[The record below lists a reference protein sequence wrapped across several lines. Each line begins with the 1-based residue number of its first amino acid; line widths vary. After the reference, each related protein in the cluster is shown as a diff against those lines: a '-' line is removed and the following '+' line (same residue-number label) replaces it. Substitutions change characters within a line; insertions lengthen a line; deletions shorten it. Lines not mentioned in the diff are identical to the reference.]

1 MQNPFLEFTKSYF
14 DKIGIPAHIVDIRE
28 PISQELDRGLR
39 KTILHQDF
47 SKSTLFEDISKNF
60 SQDHIIY
67 YFEDNYSL
75 RYILLSVPD
84 QEIPLAMVLGPY
96 IVESPGIQKTQ
107 EICRKHNIPQGL
119 WPFINQ
125 YFSAITYIDNISMLE
140 SYVETLAETIYGIG
154 SFRIEY
160 LSQRNPEKES
170 FLDSASSTSNEDT
183 MQQLEYRYNL
193 EEKIMDAIASGD
205 FDKAMHY
212 SADNA
217 FNSVDNRSSNTLRS
231 RKNNLFAFNTVCR
244 KAAERGKVHPIHLDE
259 MSRRMAIKIE
269 NMKSPAENKD
279 VHREILKKYC
289 LLVQQQSTA
298 GYSPVMQKILNHISQ
313 KLSDPELT
321 LQETAEDL
329 GLNKSYL
336 ASLFK
341 KETGSTFTGFVNK
354 KRVERAIFLLNTA
367 DYSVHTIASI
377 CGMND
382 MTYFNRIFKKE
393 KGMTPTQYRNMIR
406 GVIL

>member
-1 MQNPFLEFTKSYF
+1 MLNAFLEFTKSYF
-14 DKIGIPAHIVDIRE
+14 DKIGIPSHIVDIRE
-28 PISQELDRGLR
+28 PLPQDLDRGLR
-39 KTILHQDF
+39 KTILHQE
-47 SKSTLFEDISKNF
+47 SSEGI
-60 SQDHIIY
+60 
-67 YFEDNYSL
+67 YFEEISEDFIQNHTICYYEDNFNL
-75 RYILLSVPD
+75 RYILLPLPD
-84 QEIPLAMVLGPY
+84 QANPLWMILGPY
-96 IVESPGIQKTQ
+96 IIESPGIQRTQ
-107 EICRKHNIPQGL
+107 EICKKHNIPQGL
-119 WPFINQ
+119 WQFINQ
-125 YFSAITYIDNISMLE
+125 YFSAITYIDNIAMLE
-140 SYVETLAETIYGIG
+140 DYIETLAETLYGTG
-154 SFRIEY
+154 DFRMETIR
-160 LSQRNPEKES
+160 QRNDEKDS
-170 FLDSASSTSNEDT
+170 FLDSAASTSNEDT
-183 MQQLEYRYNL
+183 MQQLEYRYDL

-212 SADNA
+212 STDNA
-217 FNSVDNRSSNTLRS
+217 FNSIDNRSSNTLRS

-259 MSRRMAIKIE
+259 MSRRMAVKIE
-269 NMKSPAENKD
+269 NMKSPAESKD
-279 VHREILKKYC
+279 VHRDILKKYC

-354 KRVERAIFLLNTA
+354 KRVERAIFLLNTS
-367 DYSVHTIASI
+367 DYSVHTIASLS
-377 CGMND
+377 GMND

-393 KGMTPTQYRNMIR
+393 KGMTPTQYRKIVR
-406 GVIL
+406 EE